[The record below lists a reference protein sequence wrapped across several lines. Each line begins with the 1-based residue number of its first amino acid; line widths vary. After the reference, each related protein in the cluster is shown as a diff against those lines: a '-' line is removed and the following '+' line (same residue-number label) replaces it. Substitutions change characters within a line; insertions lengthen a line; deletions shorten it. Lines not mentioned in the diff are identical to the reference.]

1 MGYFDSSKNRA
12 LWEIRLS
19 ELRKERE
26 IRQAGGREQNFAEQ
40 EQKQIKSATR
50 IPISYQELLKQEA
63 EASENKK
70 RERGGAER
78 VREQKKVEERRK
90 ETQAYEKS

>member
-26 IRQAGGREQNFAEQ
+26 ARQAGKTEPIAADVA
-40 EQKQIKSATR
+40 QKQVKSATR
-50 IPISYQELLKQEA
+50 VPISYQELLKQEA
-63 EASENKK
+63 MASESKR

-78 VREQKKVEERRK
+78 VREKQKIEEHKK
-90 ETQAYEKS
+90 EAHAYEKS